1 MPRKGA
7 SGFVLLTL
15 AFGLVLLVG
24 VTGLVVDLGR
34 LYIARNE
41 LQAAADAAALAA
53 AYELD
58 GSARGLERALAQVA
72 ANLNRWNFGADMPA
86 LTVAF
91 AASSEGPF
99 EQDTRAERI
108 RYLEVRARGVVST
121 FFVPAA
127 TAHHAIEAAARA
139 GQTRADPLHDNWF
152 PYAADARQAQD
163 PDFGWRPGR
172 KYPLRLI
179 DVSGGAI
186 GPHYQAAVHQ
196 AILNG
201 TEGRPLAAGDRLAFA
216 DPDWESESAAWE
228 DRLAQDTDSAAPR
241 YAEYAGNGRRLV
253 IVPVND
259 PVSDTVLGFA
269 GFFLA
274 PEPSSWAEY
283 VGAAV
288 LPGRKGAGPAGVY
301 RVSLLQ

>member
-15 AFGLVLLVG
+15 AFALVLLIG

-34 LYIARNE
+34 LYIARTE

-58 GSARGLERALAQVA
+58 GSARGLERAIAQVA
-72 ANLNRWNFGADMPA
+72 ANLNRWNFGTETPA
-86 LTVAF
+86 LTVGF
-91 AASSEGPF
+91 SSSPEGPF
-99 EQDTRAERI
+99 QKDLLAEQM

-121 FFVPAA
+121 YFVPAA
-127 TAHHAIEAAARA
+127 SAHHPVEAAARA
-139 GQTRADPLHDNWF
+139 GQTRADPLPDAWF
-152 PYAADARQAQD
+152 PYAADAVNPKS
-163 PDFGWRPGR
+163 PDFGWRSGR

-179 DVSGGAI
+179 DVGGGAI
-186 GPHYQAAVHQ
+186 GPHYQVAVFQ

-201 TEGRPLAAGDRLAFA
+201 TEGRPLSTGDPLSFA

-228 DRLAQDTDSAAPR
+228 QRLAQDTDPAAPR
-241 YAEYAGNGRRLV
+241 YADYAGNGRRLV

-259 PVSDTVLGFA
+259 PASDTVLGFA
-269 GFFLA
+269 GFFLS
-274 PEPSSWAEY
+274 PEPSSFAEY
-283 VGAAV
+283 VGAAL

-301 RVSLLQ
+301 RVSLIQ